1 MSLRIRIALL
11 LGTMLL
17 AFLGS
22 WLVLGL
28 MERMEAKSL
37 LDHERERQTQMLN
50 HWIAMSSRTLT
61 DFTGDYARL
70 EETAKLASGA
80 TPEVRQKVAADLTAA
95 GVDSL
100 WIFQPNGTPRFQLDA
115 DGGERSSP
123 PLSEAEFRDVAYET
137 PQARF
142 FVEKDAVLLEICIRR
157 LVASDERE
165 RHWLLVARRWD
176 DAHLRTLAGLIEG
189 EASVIAPSEY
199 GTPAAY
205 ADRVALLRP
214 LNDSRGQS
222 LKILRVE
229 HREPAFASLMR
240 ADARQARV
248 FVVFGLL
255 VVGALGV
262 ALHLW
267 VSRPLKLIEQ
277 SLARGDTTAIQPLA
291 GRQDE
296 FGRLARLVE
305 SSFAQQAALKKSEES
320 LRRTAEERAQLARD
334 LHDGIIQ
341 SLYAAGMG
349 LGGVRDVLLP
359 QQNELASQ
367 LDQTR
372 GILNETIHD
381 VRNFISGL
389 EPEALKAQSFTQ
401 AVNAL
406 LATMQAIR
414 PLRATVSI
422 DDHLAQRLTLAQR
435 VHALQIAREAVSN
448 ALRHGA
454 AGHVTVTLHEQKGTA
469 EFEIVDDGRGFD
481 TKSPVPG
488 RGLQNLAE
496 RAREL
501 GGELVLRSKP
511 GAGTSV
517 KLIFTSPV
525 SSPVSS

>member
-1 MSLRIRIALL
+1 
-11 LGTMLL
+11 
-17 AFLGS
+17 
-22 WLVLGL
+22 
-28 MERMEAKSL
+28 
-37 LDHERERQTQMLN
+37 
-50 HWIAMSSRTLT
+50 
-61 DFTGDYARL
+61 
-70 EETAKLASGA
+70 
-80 TPEVRQKVAADLTAA
+80 
-95 GVDSL
+95 
-100 WIFQPNGTPRFQLDA
+100 
-115 DGGERSSP
+115 
-123 PLSEAEFRDVAYET
+123 
-137 PQARF
+137 
-142 FVEKDAVLLEICIRR
+142 
-157 LVASDERE
+157 
-165 RHWLLVARRWD
+165 
-176 DAHLRTLAGLIEG
+176 
-189 EASVIAPSEY
+189 
-199 GTPAAY
+199 
-205 ADRVALLRP
+205 
-214 LNDSRGQS
+214 
-222 LKILRVE
+222 
-229 HREPAFASLMR
+229 
-240 ADARQARV
+240 
-248 FVVFGLL
+248 
-255 VVGALGV
+255 
-262 ALHLW
+262 
-267 VSRPLKLIEQ
+267 
-277 SLARGDTTAIQPLA
+277 
-291 GRQDE
+291 
-296 FGRLARLVE
+296 
-305 SSFAQQAALKKSEES
+305 
-320 LRRTAEERAQLARD
+320 
-334 LHDGIIQ
+334 
-341 SLYAAGMG
+341 MG